1 MSILMLAAIYRG
13 GRLFKFWFWKIL
25 LKCKITS
32 RRSTSIR
39 LRRRRDQAKRDFLQN
54 RIRWP
59 AFFCLHHGFQYLTWW
74 VLKTGYVGPP
84 WSWRRFY
91 STAATFNFPSLA
103 HILDP
108 RQTWC
113 FFSAVTLAI
122 AARRPI
128 ANWIAGHMCRF
139 RWNFII
145 ALHTYITFKLH
156 YS

>member
-13 GRLFKFWFWKIL
+13 GKIVQCSDFKKRVL

-59 AFFCLHHGFQYLTWW
+59 AFFWLHQGFQYLTWW

-84 WSWRRFY
+84 WSRFY

-113 FFSAVTLAI
+113 FSAATSDI

-145 ALHTYITFKLH
+145 ALHTYFTFKLL